1 MVASGDADALNLRHI
16 RRRRGHLFLVAVRC
30 SGAEDERAV
39 TRPNRRRPL
48 SSKRMFNQVPAKTA
62 LVLTG
67 SAIALAGYLGAS
79 ANDAGR
85 DGRAVRP
92 AGPATARTASHLAQA
107 TGPINA
113 GTSGLGTGL
122 KSSGL
127 QAGLESGGTGGISG
141 AGGPAPIALAAY
153 GIPDKHPQAPLRYA
167 KHHQRFH
174 PRRHPKLQEKHR
186 AVQRH
191 RATTHPARS
200 HPARSH
206 PARSHPARSRTPAR
220 GHLGR
225 GHLGR
230 LHGNPWQIAG
240 SLMPAYH
247 WTSWQFHYLNLLWM
261 RESGWNRFAYNHSS
275 GAYGIPQ
282 AVPGDKMAA
291 AGPDWRTSARTQII
305 WGMGYIQSRYGN
317 PWNAWQHELRYG
329 WY

>member
-1 MVASGDADALNLRHI
+1 VPRGGRRARRDAPEPKAPFVIEENVQPGTSQDRP
-16 RRRRGHLFLVAVRC
+16 
-30 SGAEDERAV
+30 GADR
-39 TRPNRRRPL
+39 
-48 SSKRMFNQVPAKTA
+48 
-62 LVLTG
+62 LTG

-79 ANDAGR
+79 SNDAGHE
-85 DGRAVRP
+85 GRGAP
-92 AGPATARTASHLAQA
+92 HTGLTAALTASHQAQA
-107 TGPINA
+107 TGTINA

-122 KSSGL
+122 ESSGT
-127 QAGLESGGTGGISG
+127 GNSGTGLTGEPG
-141 AGGPAPIALAAY
+141 PIALAAY
-153 GIPDKHPQAPLRYA
+153 GITHKHPRPPIRYL
-167 KHHQRFH
+167 KHYQRFH
-174 PRRHPKLQEKHR
+174 PKRLPEHQQKHHARKHPARRHPAR
-186 AVQRH
+186 RH
-191 RATTHPARS
+191 Q
-200 HPARSH
+200 
-206 PARSHPARSRTPAR
+206 
-220 GHLGR
+220 
-225 GHLGR
+225 GR

-261 RESGWNRFAYNHSS
+261 RGSGWNRFAYNHCS

>member
-16 RRRRGHLFLVAVRC
+16 RRRRGHLFLWSLCAQGRKN
-30 SGAEDERAV
+30 ERAV
-39 TRPNRRRPL
+39 TRPNRRHPL
-48 SSKRMFNQVPAKTA
+48 PSKRTYSQVPAKTA

-79 ANDAGR
+79 SHDAGHE
-85 DGRAVRP
+85 GREVRHTGL
-92 AGPATARTASHLAQA
+92 AATLTASHQAQTA
-107 TGPINA
+107 GTMNA
-113 GTSGLGTGL
+113 GTSSLGTGL
-122 KSSGL
+122 QSGSLGTGL
-127 QAGLESGGTGGISG
+127 QSGSTGSTGSTGGPG
-141 AGGPAPIALAAY
+141 PIALTAY
-153 GIPDKHPQAPLRYA
+153 GITHKHPRPPIRYP
-167 KHHQRFH
+167 KHHQMRH
-174 PRRHPKLQEKHR
+174 PKHQEKHHAVKLHHVTKHLARRHP
-186 AVQRH
+186 
-191 RATTHPARS
+191 AR
-200 HPARSH
+200 R
-206 PARSHPARSRTPAR
+206 
-220 GHLGR
+220 
-225 GHLGR
+225 HLGR